1 MILVTGSS
9 GFIGSHLVERLRI
22 EGFKVIGLD
31 YRPSIFTDIVGDVR
45 DYDLLKGIMQNINV
59 VVHCA
64 AQTSVI
70 KSVENPIFDAENNIL
85 GTLNIL
91 EAARRTNKIEC
102 FIYLSSA
109 AVYGIPYY
117 VPIDENHPC
126 HPISPYGISK
136 LAGEYYTKVYFEI
149 YNLPTICIRLF
160 NVYGKN
166 QDIES
171 PYSSVISKFINR
183 IIKNLPLIIYG
194 DGEQTRDFIHVNDVV
209 DMIIKAIECKEA
221 IGETFNCGT
230 GKETSINELARIMMS
245 LSGKTLEIKYSNAR
259 SSDIRRSCA
268 DIRKAEKLL
277 GFKPK
282 ISLEKGL
289 EELLKNYNK

>member
-9 GFIGSHLVERLRI
+9 GFIGSHLVERLRRK
-22 EGFKVIGLD
+22 GFKVIGLD
-31 YRPSIFTDIVGDVR
+31 HRPSIFTDIIGDIR
-45 DYDLLKGIMQNINV
+45 NYDLLKEIMQNINV

-70 KSVENPIFDAENNIL
+70 KSVENPIFDAEDNIL
-85 GTLNIL
+85 GTLNVL

-109 AVYGIPYY
+109 AVYGIPHY

-136 LAGEYYTKVYFEI
+136 LAGEHYTKVYFEI

-166 QDIES
+166 QDLES

-221 IGETFNCGT
+221 IGEIFNCGT

-259 SSDIRRSCA
+259 PSDIRRSCA
-268 DIRKAEKLL
+268 DIRKAEKIL

-289 EELLKNYNK
+289 EELLKNHNK